1 MRSADEEL
9 SSPAK
14 AAAALNDEL
23 HDQPESSSSDD
34 HAKVDHD
41 KCEQELKE
49 GKDDSPTIFDADLTF
64 VNLESSLIHCMRSR
78 I

>member
-9 SSPAK
+9 SSPA

-49 GKDDSPTIFDADLTF
+49 GKDDSPTIFGADVIF